1 MVKGGNAVIQE
12 ERLWQRLMELGG
24 IGRQP
29 TGGITRLSFTKEERA
44 AKEKV
49 ASYMKEAG
57 LFVYEDAAGNLI
69 GRKEGK
75 DKDAPVVL
83 VGSHLDSVYNG
94 GIFDGPL
101 GVLAA
106 VEVVQTMNE
115 NGVNTKHP
123 IEVVAFTDEEGARFR
138 FGMIG
143 SRAMAGTL
151 SAEAL
156 HYQDANG
163 VSVAEAMQEAGL
175 NPHDISKAARKPGS
189 VKAYVELHIEQG
201 RVLEEANLPV
211 GIVTGIAG
219 LVWVKFTVEGKAEH
233 AGATPMPLRRDPL
246 VAAAQIIQV
255 IEQEAKKTGTTV
267 GTVGQLHVFPGGINI
282 IPERVEFVLDLR
294 DLDAAV
300 RDRVLQSVTE
310 RAQHIGRERNV
321 RVTTERLQEMPPVL
335 CSELVQ
341 NAAKAACQTLGFDA
355 FALPSGAAH
364 DGVQLVK
371 LCPIGMIFV
380 RSQDGVSH
388 SPDEWSTKEDCAA
401 GANVLYHTVLRLATG
416 E

>member
-1 MVKGGNAVIQE
+1 MIQE
-12 ERLWQRLMELGG
+12 ERLWQRLMELGE

-49 ASYMKEAG
+49 AAYMKEAG

-69 GRKEGK
+69 GRKEGT
-75 DKDAPVVL
+75 DKEAPVVL

-94 GIFDGPL
+94 GMFDGPL

-115 NGVNTKHP
+115 NGVKTKHP

-143 SRAMAGTL
+143 SRAMAGAL
-151 SAEAL
+151 SADEL
-156 HYQDANG
+156 NYQDANG

-175 NPHDISKAARKPGS
+175 NPHHIGKAARKPGS

-233 AGATPMPLRRDPL
+233 AGATPMLLRRDPL
-246 VAAAQIIQV
+246 VAAAQIIEV
-255 IEQEAKKTGTTV
+255 IEQEAKETGTTV

-300 RDRVLQSVTE
+300 RDNVLQSINE
-310 RAQHIGRERNV
+310 QAQKIGKERNV
-321 RVTTERLQEMPPVL
+321 KVTTELLQEMPPVL

-341 NAAKAACQTLGFDA
+341 NAAKEACQKLGLDVFS
-355 FALPSGAAH
+355 LPSGASH
-364 DGVQLVK
+364 DGVQLVG

>member
-12 ERLWQRLMELGG
+12 ERLWQRLMELGE

-29 TGGITRLSFTKEERA
+29 MGGITRLSFTKEERA

-49 ASYMKEAG
+49 AAYMKEAG

-69 GRKEGK
+69 GRKEGT

-94 GIFDGPL
+94 GMFDGPL

-115 NGVNTKHP
+115 NGVETKHP

-143 SRAMAGTL
+143 SRAMAGAL
-151 SAEAL
+151 SADEL
-156 HYQDANG
+156 NYQDANG

-175 NPHDISKAARKPGS
+175 NPHHIGKAARKPGS

-246 VAAAQIIQV
+246 VAAAQIIEV
-255 IEQEAKKTGTTV
+255 IEQEAKETGTTV

-300 RDRVLQSVTE
+300 RDNVLQSINE
-310 RAQHIGRERNV
+310 QAQKIGKERNV
-321 RVTTERLQEMPPVL
+321 KVTTELLQEMPPVL

-341 NAAKAACQTLGFDA
+341 NAAKEACQKLGLDVFS
-355 FALPSGAAH
+355 LPSGASH
-364 DGVQLVK
+364 DGVQLVG

>member
-1 MVKGGNAVIQE
+1 MINE
-12 ERLWQRLMELGG
+12 DRLWNRLLELGN
-24 IGRQP
+24 IGKQP
-29 TGGITRLSFTKEERA
+29 SGGITRLSFTKEERA

-57 LFVYEDAAGNLI
+57 LAVYEDAVGNLI

-75 DKDAPVVL
+75 EKDAPVVL
-83 VGSHLDSVYNG
+83 VGSHIDSVYNG
-94 GIFDGPL
+94 GMFDGPL

-106 VEVVQTMNE
+106 VEVLQTMNE
-115 NGVNTKHP
+115 LGVETTHP
-123 IEVVAFTDEEGARFR
+123 IEVIAFTDEEGARFSY
-138 FGMIG
+138 GMLG
-143 SRAMAGTL
+143 SRGMAGTL
-151 SAEAL
+151 SEEEL
-156 HYQDANG
+156 VHQDKHG
-163 VSVAEAMQEAGL
+163 VSIADAMKEAGL
-175 NPHDISKAARKPGS
+175 NPSEIAKAARRKGS

-219 LVWVKFTVEGKAEH
+219 LVWAKFTIEGKAEH
-233 AGATPMPLRRDPL
+233 AGATPMPIRRDPL

-267 GTVGQLHVFPGGINI
+267 GTVGQMQVFPGGINV
-282 IPERVEFVLDLR
+282 IPERVEFSLDLR

-300 RDRVLQSVTE
+300 RDNVLQSIIE
-310 RAQHIGRERNV
+310 RAQQIGNERNV
-321 RVTTERLQEMPPVL
+321 KVTVELLQEMPPVL

-341 NAAKAACQTLGFDA
+341 NAAKEACQKLGFDV
-355 FALPSGAAH
+355 FTLPSGASH
-364 DGVQLVK
+364 DGVQLAG

-380 RSQDGVSH
+380 RSKDGVSH
-388 SPDEWSTKEDCAA
+388 SPEEWSSKEDCAA
-401 GANVLYHTVLRLATG
+401 GANVLYHTVLCLATK

>member
-1 MVKGGNAVIQE
+1 MINE
-12 ERLWQRLMELGG
+12 DRLWNRLLELGN
-24 IGRQP
+24 IGKQP
-29 TGGITRLSFTKEERA
+29 SGGITRLSFTKEERA

-57 LFVYEDAAGNLI
+57 LAVYEDAVGNLI

-75 DKDAPVVL
+75 EKDAPVVL
-83 VGSHLDSVYNG
+83 VGSHIDSVYNG
-94 GIFDGPL
+94 GMFDGPL

-106 VEVVQTMNE
+106 VEVLQTMNE
-115 NGVNTKHP
+115 LGVETKHP
-123 IEVVAFTDEEGARFR
+123 IEVVAFTDEEGARFSY
-138 FGMIG
+138 GMIG
-143 SRAMAGTL
+143 SRGMAGTL
-151 SAEAL
+151 SEEEL
-156 HYQDANG
+156 VHQDKHGISLA
-163 VSVAEAMQEAGL
+163 AAMKEAGL
-175 NPHDISKAARKPGS
+175 NPSEIAKAARRKGS

-219 LVWVKFTVEGKAEH
+219 LVWAKFTIEGKAEH
-233 AGATPMPLRRDPL
+233 AGATPMPIRRDPL

-267 GTVGQLHVFPGGINI
+267 GTVGQMQVFPGGINV
-282 IPERVEFVLDLR
+282 IPERVEFSLDLR

-300 RDRVLQSVTE
+300 RDNVLQSIIE
-310 RAQHIGRERNV
+310 RAQQIGNERNV
-321 RVTTERLQEMPPVL
+321 KVTVELLQEMPPVL

-341 NAAKAACQTLGFDA
+341 NAAKEACQKLGFDV
-355 FALPSGAAH
+355 FTLPSGASH
-364 DGVQLVK
+364 DGVQLAG

-380 RSQDGVSH
+380 RSKDGVSH
-388 SPDEWSTKEDCAA
+388 SPEEWSSKEDCAA
-401 GANVLYHTVLRLATG
+401 GANVLYHTVLCLATK

>member
-1 MVKGGNAVIQE
+1 MVKGGNVVIQE
-12 ERLWQRLMELGG
+12 ERLWQRLMELGE

-29 TGGITRLSFTKEERA
+29 TGGITRLSFTKEECA

-49 ASYMKEAG
+49 AAYMKEAG

-69 GRKEGK
+69 GRKEGT

-94 GIFDGPL
+94 GMFDGPL

-115 NGVNTKHP
+115 NGVETKHP

-143 SRAMAGTL
+143 SRAMAGAL
-151 SAEAL
+151 SADEL
-156 HYQDANG
+156 NYQDANG

-175 NPHDISKAARKPGS
+175 NPHHIGKAARKPGS

-246 VAAAQIIQV
+246 VAAAQIIEV
-255 IEQEAKKTGTTV
+255 IEQEAKETGTTV

-300 RDRVLQSVTE
+300 RDNVLQSINE
-310 RAQHIGRERNV
+310 QAQKIGKERNV
-321 RVTTERLQEMPPVL
+321 KVTTELLQEMPPVL

-341 NAAKAACQTLGFDA
+341 NAAKEACQKLGLDVFS
-355 FALPSGAAH
+355 LPSGASH
-364 DGVQLVK
+364 DGVQLVG

>member
-1 MVKGGNAVIQE
+1 MIQE
-12 ERLWQRLMELGG
+12 ERLWQRLMELGM

-57 LFVYEDAAGNLI
+57 LFVYEDAVGNLI

-75 DKDAPVVL
+75 DKDTPVVL

-94 GIFDGPL
+94 GMFDGPL

-115 NGVNTKHP
+115 NGVETKHP

-151 SAEAL
+151 SADAL

-163 VSVAEAMQEAGL
+163 VSIAEAMQEAGL
-175 NPHDISKAARKPGS
+175 NPNDIRKAERKPGS

-233 AGATPMPLRRDPL
+233 AGATPMLLRRDPL
-246 VAAAQIIQV
+246 AAAAQIIET

-294 DLDAAV
+294 DLDAEV

-310 RAQHIGRERNV
+310 RAQHIGKERNV
-321 RVTTERLQEMPPVL
+321 RVTTELLQEMPPVL

-341 NAAKAACQTLGFDA
+341 NAAKAACQTLGFDV
-355 FALPSGAAH
+355 FTLPSGAAH
-364 DGVQLVK
+364 DGVQLAK

-401 GANVLYHTVLRLATG
+401 GANVLYHTVLRLAMG

>member
-1 MVKGGNAVIQE
+1 
-12 ERLWQRLMELGG
+12 
-24 IGRQP
+24 
-29 TGGITRLSFTKEERA
+29 
-44 AKEKV
+44 
-49 ASYMKEAG
+49 
-57 LFVYEDAAGNLI
+57 
-69 GRKEGK
+69 
-75 DKDAPVVL
+75 
-83 VGSHLDSVYNG
+83 
-94 GIFDGPL
+94 
-101 GVLAA
+101 
-106 VEVVQTMNE
+106 
-115 NGVNTKHP
+115 
-123 IEVVAFTDEEGARFR
+123 
-138 FGMIG
+138 
-143 SRAMAGTL
+143 MAGTL
-151 SAEAL
+151 SADAL
-156 HYQDANG
+156 SYQDANG
-163 VSVAEAMQEAGL
+163 VSIAAAMQEAGL
-175 NPHDISKAARKPGS
+175 NPRDIRKAARKPES

-246 VAAAQIIQV
+246 AAAAQIIQV

-310 RAQHIGRERNV
+310 QAQHIGRERNV
-321 RVTTERLQEMPPVL
+321 RVTTELLQQMPPVL

-341 NAAKAACQTLGFDA
+341 NAAKAACQTLGFHVL
-355 FALPSGAAH
+355 ALPSGAAH
-364 DGVQLVK
+364 DGVQLAR

-401 GANVLYHTVLRLATG
+401 GTNVLYHTVLRLAMD

>member
-1 MVKGGNAVIQE
+1 VIQE
-12 ERLWQRLMELGG
+12 ERLWQRLMELGE

-49 ASYMKEAG
+49 AAYMKEAG

-69 GRKEGK
+69 GRKEGT

-94 GIFDGPL
+94 GMFDGPL

-115 NGVNTKHP
+115 NGVETKHP

-143 SRAMAGTL
+143 SRAMAGAL
-151 SAEAL
+151 SADEL
-156 HYQDANG
+156 NYQDANG

-175 NPHDISKAARKPGS
+175 NPHHIGKAARKPGS

-246 VAAAQIIQV
+246 VAAAQIIEV
-255 IEQEAKKTGTTV
+255 IEQEAKETGTTV

-300 RDRVLQSVTE
+300 RDNVLQSINE
-310 RAQHIGRERNV
+310 QAQKIGKERNV
-321 RVTTERLQEMPPVL
+321 KVTTELLQEMPPVL

-341 NAAKAACQTLGFDA
+341 NAAKEACQKLGLDVFS
-355 FALPSGAAH
+355 LPSGASH
-364 DGVQLVK
+364 DGVQLVG